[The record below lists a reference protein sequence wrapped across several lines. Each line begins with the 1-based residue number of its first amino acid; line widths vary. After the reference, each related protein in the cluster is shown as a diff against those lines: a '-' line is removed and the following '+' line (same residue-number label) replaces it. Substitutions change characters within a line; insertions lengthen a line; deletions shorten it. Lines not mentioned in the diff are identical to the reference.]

1 MAMNSLLYLP
11 KPHFPPTFRTHPK
24 AQILPSKSF
33 SQYGILHDPKTMV
46 GLLGAGL
53 TLTLTL
59 MGPASAA
66 ELPLLDPLQLSE
78 PANALSL
85 PTWAIHV
92 SSVVEW
98 WAFLSL
104 FVYFCI
110 LFYRKILSLTFHTN
124 CCSTNFLLLLLQGL
138 QQWFWCG
145 SMVRSPGS
153 NLGKGFLGVWWVLF
167 SSVLQIFATQFW
179 CHIALRNRWTKTA
192 VQYSLWC

>member
-24 AQILPSKSF
+24 AQIMPSKSL
-33 SQYGILHDPKTMV
+33 SQYGIFHDPKTMV

-59 MGPASAA
+59 MGPAAAA

-98 WAFLSL
+98 
-104 FVYFCI
+104 
-110 LFYRKILSLTFHTN
+110 
-124 CCSTNFLLLLLQGL
+124 
-138 QQWFWCG
+138 
-145 SMVRSPGS
+145 
-153 NLGKGFLGVWWVLF
+153 
-167 SSVLQIFATQFW
+167 
-179 CHIALRNRWTKTA
+179 
-192 VQYSLWC
+192 